1 MSNIKNTEQ
10 QKQRP
15 LLEVKDFSLTFRH
28 YEKGLL
34 ETELE
39 VIRNFSLTIY
49 EGEIVAVL
57 GASGSGK
64 SLLANA
70 ILGILPD
77 NANVSGILNYKGAPL
92 TKQRQ
97 ILLRGKEISLI
108 PQSVNALDPLMKTSK
123 QVQSIVSDRNNKI
136 VQQNIFEK
144 VGLHDS
150 IGNRYPFELSGGM
163 ARRVLVSTAL
173 MSNANLIIADEPT
186 PGLDPVALLDTVNQM
201 KQLTDGVKGMMFI
214 THDIEIALQVADK
227 IAVFY
232 EGETIEI
239 ANVEDFSGQGERL
252 QHPYTKALWNALP
265 KNNFTSFQNSKNLTV
280 DKNIE
285 IEYENIKK
293 PRLNV
298 DGLSYGYS
306 NNSWLFKNLNL
317 TVLPGEIVGIYGP
330 SGCGKSTMAQIISG
344 YKKPLEGTIKLAEK
358 TINKSGRNPVQMVW
372 QHPEKTINPRW
383 RIKKTLEESGIIDY
397 DLLKKI
403 GIKKEWM
410 QRWPSELSGGEL
422 QRFCLARALMGNV
435 DYLIADEI
443 TTMLDTVTQAHIWHS
458 LVGLA
463 KEREVG
469 VIAISHDYK
478 LLERV
483 CDRIIH
489 FDDLK

>member
-1 MSNIKNTEQ
+1 M
-10 QKQRP
+10 
-15 LLEVKDFSLTFRH
+15 
-28 YEKGLL
+28 
-34 ETELE
+34 
-39 VIRNFSLTIY
+39 
-49 EGEIVAVL
+49 
-57 GASGSGK
+57 
-64 SLLANA
+64 
-70 ILGILPD
+70 
-77 NANVSGILNYKGAPL
+77 
-92 TKQRQ
+92 
-97 ILLRGKEISLI
+97 
-108 PQSVNALDPLMKTSK
+108 
-123 QVQSIVSDRNNKI
+123 
-136 VQQNIFEK
+136 
-144 VGLHDS
+144 
-150 IGNRYPFELSGGM
+150 
-163 ARRVLVSTAL
+163 
-173 MSNANLIIADEPT
+173 
-186 PGLDPVALLDTVNQM
+186 
-201 KQLTDGVKGMMFI
+201 
-214 THDIEIALQVADK
+214 
-227 IAVFY
+227 
-232 EGETIEI
+232 
-239 ANVEDFSGQGERL
+239 
-252 QHPYTKALWNALP
+252 
-265 KNNFTSFQNSKNLTV
+265 

-285 IEYENIKK
+285 IEYENIKETQ
-293 PRLNV
+293 LNV
-298 DGLSYGYS
+298 NGLSYRYS

-317 TVLPGEIVGIYGP
+317 TVLAGEIVGIYGP

-344 YKKPLEGTIKLAEK
+344 YKKPIEGTIKLAGK

-383 RIKKTLEESGIIDY
+383 RIKKTLEESGVIDY

-403 GIKKEWM
+403 GIKEEWM